1 MENVKF
7 APPQVPNRFTLFFT
21 HTMLSASL
29 ARIAF
34 LAFTGVGAGCSGGSA
49 ALSARPSAPVQMDP
63 QADAY
68 LRSALDSIERV
79 ILLPDADSWARV
91 RDSAYLV
98 AAGAQRPFDTYPAI
112 EWALRRVNK
121 HSFLQVP
128 TPGAVSALI
137 SGNVGYIH
145 VPQRGGPGIAL
156 ADSLHAAVRSLQ
168 EAGACAW
175 VVDVRANGGGNM
187 WPMLAG
193 IGPLLGDSLVG
204 GFGDQ
209 PASPRWYYKDGVS
222 GILNATGKLDTAT
235 RVTVPPVR
243 LHSQDSPVAV
253 LFDAGTGSSGEAVVI
268 AFLGRPRTRTFGS
281 PSAGYATVNRGVR
294 LTDGANLVI
303 TTGYNADRRGR
314 AYGEQLEPD
323 SLVPLPSGWPSHSDR
338 VTRVAVDWLAHQTS
352 CPRST

>member
-1 MENVKF
+1 MISVSV
-7 APPQVPNRFTLFFT
+7 ARVTL
-21 HTMLSASL
+21 
-29 ARIAF
+29 
-34 LAFTGVGAGCSGGSA
+34 LAFILVGAACSGQFA
-49 ALSARPSAPVQMDP
+49 APGARPSPPVRMDP
-63 QADAY
+63 LADAY
-68 LRSALDSIERV
+68 LRTALDSIERV
-79 ILLPDADSWARV
+79 ILLPDRDSWARV
-91 RDSAYLV
+91 RDSAHLV

-137 SGNVGYIH
+137 GGNVGYIH

-193 IGPLLGDSLVG
+193 IGPLLGDSIVG

-222 GILNATGKLDTAT
+222 GILSATGKLDTAS
-235 RVTVPPVR
+235 RVTIPPVQLR
-243 LHSQDSPVAV
+243 SHDAPVAV

-281 PSAGYATVNRGVR
+281 RSAGFATVNRGLR
-294 LTDGANLVI
+294 LSDGANLVI

-323 SLVPLPSGWPSHSDR
+323 SLVPLPTGWPSHTDR
-338 VTRVAVDWLAHQTS
+338 VTRTAVDWLAQQTS
-352 CPRST
+352 CARSS